1 MWTYLRVLA
10 WIVAASFIL
19 TVARLAQDQKRGPAH
34 SEVMLPGLIP
44 GTFYLPG
51 PGGYVPGNPFL
62 TPFPRPLA
70 ERPPAVVLVHGFTA
84 DRETMSSLARKIAQ
98 NGYGV
103 LAIDLRG
110 HGENRNPFSSSEAA
124 PGGLRPDVKAA
135 VDFVRSSDR
144 VDGSRVAVI
153 GHSMGAGAVLDYASN
168 DPELKAVIMISGGFN
183 LGPVRP
189 KNALFIFAQHDPDFI
204 QDLSKTFAAHLA
216 GVQPIALGKLYG
228 DYAHGNAVEAIQMPG
243 LNHVTILNSNRAA
256 DTIVKWLDSSL
267 GAARTGDI
275 TLEDPRPRLAN
286 IASWLLLILLVPIG
300 RIAGSIASGWPE
312 RESEGGRTGIAILAA
327 ALIVA
332 MPLVANNSPV
342 AFMSL
347 IVADRELAWL
357 GVAGVAAI
365 AVLVLWRRLEWRW
378 IREGIGVTLVAAALA
393 FATIYICQ
401 NSYWVTL
408 HRLALT
414 PERMVAWIIASLV
427 MLPFW
432 LGFEF
437 LVRRGGIV
445 ISTVLGAA
453 GRVVIVVLLFAG
465 AAIGIFPAVLFLIVP
480 LIIISFLMLEV
491 FAASAYA
498 TSRNLFLIALVE
510 TMLFTIPLAAV
521 NPITFMF

>member
-10 WIVAASFIL
+10 WIVAALFLL
-19 TVARLAQDQKRGPAH
+19 TIVRLAQDQKRGPAH
-34 SEVMLPGLIP
+34 SEVTLPGGIP
-44 GTFYLPG
+44 ATLYLPG
-51 PGGYVPGNPFL
+51 RSGMVAGNPFL
-62 TPFPRPLA
+62 QPFPPAPA

-103 LAIDLRG
+103 LAIDVRG
-110 HGENRNPFSSSEAA
+110 HGENRNPFENDFARET
-124 PGGLRPDVKAA
+124 LRPDVKAA
-135 VDFVRSSDR
+135 VDFLRASDR
-144 VDGSRVAVI
+144 VDGSRIAVI

-168 DPELKAVIMISGGFN
+168 DPELKGAIMISGGFS

-204 QDLSKTFAAHLA
+204 QDLSKIFAAHLA
-216 GVQPIALGKLYG
+216 GVQQVALGNLYG
-228 DYAHGNAVEAIQMPG
+228 DFAHGNAVEAIQMPG

-267 GAARTGDI
+267 GAARTGEI
-275 TLEDPRPRLAN
+275 TLKDPRPRLAN
-286 IASWLLLILLVPIG
+286 IASWLMLILLIPIG
-300 RIAGSIASGWPE
+300 RIAGSISSGWPE
-312 RESEGGRTGIAILAA
+312 REAEGGWRGIGILAA

-332 MPLVANNSPV
+332 MPLVANNSPA

-347 IVADRELAWL
+347 VVADSEVAWL
-357 GVAGVAAI
+357 GVAAVAAI
-365 AVLVLWRRLEWRW
+365 AVLVLWRQLEWRW

-393 FATIYICQ
+393 FATVYICQ
-401 NSYWVTL
+401 NSYWVAL
-408 HRLALT
+408 HRFALT
-414 PERMVAWIIASLV
+414 PERMVAWIIASFI

-437 LVRRGGIV
+437 LVRRGGVV
-445 ISTVLGAA
+445 ISTVLGSV
-453 GRVVIVVLLFAG
+453 GRVVIVLLLFAG
-465 AAIGIFPAVLFLIVP
+465 AAIGVFPSVLFLIVP
-480 LIIISFLMLEV
+480 LIIMSFVMLEI

-510 TMLFTIPLAAV
+510 TMLFTMPLAAT

>member
-1 MWTYLRVLA
+1 MWTYVRVLA
-10 WIVAASFIL
+10 WIVAALFIL
-19 TVARLAQDQKRGPAH
+19 AVARLARDQKRGPAH
-34 SEVMLPGLIP
+34 SDVMLPGGIP
-44 GTFYLPG
+44 ATFYLPG
-51 PGGYVPGNPFL
+51 PGGMAAGNSFL
-62 TPFPRPLA
+62 TPFPRPVA

-84 DRETMSSLARKIAQ
+84 DRETMSSLARKIAE

-103 LAIDLRG
+103 LAIDVRG
-110 HGENRNPFSSSEAA
+110 HGENRNPFENDFSRAT
-124 PGGLRPDVKAA
+124 LRPDVKAA
-135 VDFVRSSDR
+135 VDFMRASDR

-168 DPELKAVIMISGGFN
+168 DPELKAAIMISGGFS

-204 QDLSKTFAAHLA
+204 QNLSKIFAAHLA
-216 GVQPIALGKLYG
+216 GVQPIALGQLYG
-228 DYAHGNAVEAIQMPG
+228 DFAHGNAVEAIQMPG
-243 LNHVTILNSNRAA
+243 LNHVTILNSDRSAS
-256 DTIVKWLDSSL
+256 TIIKWLDSSL

-275 TLEDPRPRLAN
+275 TLRDPRLRLAN

-312 RESEGGRTGIAILAA
+312 REAQGGWIGMAILAA
-327 ALIVA
+327 ALIIA
-332 MPLVANNSPV
+332 MPLVANDSPV

-347 IVADRELAWL
+347 IVAESELAWL
-357 GVAGVAAI
+357 GVAGIAAI

-378 IREGIGVTLVAAALA
+378 IRERIGATLVAAALA

-401 NSYWVTL
+401 NSYWVAL

-414 PERMVAWIIASLV
+414 PERMVAWIIACLI

-445 ISTVLGAA
+445 ISTVLGAG
-453 GRVVIVVLLFAG
+453 GRAVIVLLLFAG
-465 AAIGIFPAVLFLIVP
+465 AAIGVFPGVLFLSVP
-480 LIIISFLMLEV
+480 LIILSFVMLEI
-491 FAASAYA
+491 FAASAYS

-510 TMLFTIPLAAV
+510 TMLFTMPLAAT

>member
-10 WIVAASFIL
+10 WIVAGLFIL

-34 SEVMLPGLIP
+34 SFVILPGGIP
-44 GTFYLPG
+44 ATMYLPG
-51 PGGYVPGNPFL
+51 PGGFAPGNPFL
-62 TPFPRPLA
+62 APFPRPVA

-110 HGENRNPFSSSEAA
+110 HGENRNPFSSGESA

-135 VDFVRSSDR
+135 VDFMRSSDR
-144 VDGSRVAVI
+144 VDGSRLAVI

-168 DPELKAVIMISGGFN
+168 DPELKAAIMISGGFN

-204 QDLSKTFAAHLA
+204 QDRSKTFAANLA

-228 DYAHGNAVEAIQMPG
+228 DFVHGNAVEAIQMPG

-256 DTIVKWLDSSL
+256 ATIVKWLDSSL

-275 TLEDPRPRLAN
+275 TLRDPRPRLAN
-286 IASWLLLILLVPIG
+286 IASWLLLILLIPIG

-312 RESEGGRTGIAILAA
+312 RDVAGGWIGIAVLAA

-332 MPLVANNSPV
+332 MPLVASNSPA
-342 AFMSL
+342 AFLSL
-347 IVADRELAWL
+347 IVADSEVGWL

-365 AVLVLWRRLEWRW
+365 AVLVLWKRLEWRW
-378 IREGIGVTLVAAALA
+378 IRDGLGVTLVAAALA
-393 FATIYICQ
+393 FGTVYICQ

-414 PERMVAWIIASLV
+414 PERTVVWIIASLIL
-427 MLPFW
+427 LPFW

-437 LVRRGGIV
+437 LVRRGGMV
-445 ISTVLGAA
+445 MSTVLGAVA
-453 GRVVIVVLLFAG
+453 RVVIVVLLFAG
-465 AAIGIFPAVLFLIVP
+465 AAIGVFPTVLFLVVP
-480 LIIISFLMLEV
+480 LIITSFVMLEV

-510 TMLFTIPLAAV
+510 TMMFTIPLAAV

>member
-10 WIVAASFIL
+10 WLVAAWFIL
-19 TVARLAQDQKRGPAH
+19 TVARLAQDQKRAPAQID
-34 SEVMLPGLIP
+34 VVLTGGIP
-44 GTFYLPG
+44 GTMYLPG
-51 PGGYVPGNPFL
+51 PGGMAAGNPFL
-62 TPFPRPLA
+62 TPFPPPVA
-70 ERPPAVVLVHGFTA
+70 ERPPAVVLVHGFIA

-103 LAIDLRG
+103 LAIDMRG
-110 HGENRNPFSSSEAA
+110 HGANRNPFGADFM

-135 VDFVRSSDR
+135 VDFMRSSDR

-153 GHSMGAGAVLDYASN
+153 GHSMGAGAALDYASN
-168 DPELKAVIMISGGFN
+168 DPELKAAIMISGGFN

-216 GVQPIALGKLYG
+216 GVQPIAVGKLYG
-228 DYAHGNAVEAIQMPG
+228 DFAHGNAVEVIQMPG

-256 DTIVKWLDSSL
+256 ATIVKWLDSSL

-275 TLEDPRPRLAN
+275 TLKDPRPRLAN

-312 RESEGGRTGIAILAA
+312 REARGGWLAIAILAA

-332 MPLVANNSPV
+332 MPLVANTSPV
-342 AFMSL
+342 AFISL
-347 IVADRELAWL
+347 IVADSELAWL
-357 GVAGVAAI
+357 GVAGVAII
-365 AVLVLWRRLEWRW
+365 AVLVIWRRLEWHW
-378 IREGIGVTLVAAALA
+378 IREGIGLTLVAAALA
-393 FATIYICQ
+393 FATIYVCQ

-414 PERMVAWIIASLV
+414 PERMVAWIMAILI

-445 ISTVLGAA
+445 IATVLGSVGRAA
-453 GRVVIVVLLFAG
+453 IVVLLFAG
-465 AAIGIFPAVLFLIVP
+465 AAIGIFPTVLFLILP
-480 LIIISFLMLEV
+480 LIVMNFVMLEV
-491 FAASAYA
+491 FAASAYS

-510 TMLFTIPLAAV
+510 TLLFTIPLAAT